1 MPRIPSDSFRVSMS
15 ASSAGSLS
23 TRSKNAI
30 KACVSSVCMQLSL
43 GVRLRFGVCAAEGIE
58 FETVLFDLQNVFIWC
73 EIDTKASTR
82 IALRDEDDIGERRRI
97 PHAESAR
104 RLRHL
109 ALEGL
114 QPPSDP
120 FLHPGIG
127 VHAELA
133 QTGGGRQ
140 VLKGLDARVDH
151 LDELPDLAPQ
161 VGVAR

>member
-30 KACVSSVCMQLSL
+30 KACVSSVYMQLSL
-43 GVRLRFGVCAAEGIE
+43 GVRLRFGVRAAERVE
-58 FETVLFDLQNVFIWC
+58 FQTALSDLQNVIIWC
-73 EIDTKASTR
+73 EIDTKAWAR

-114 QPPSDP
+114 QPAPDP
-120 FLHPGIG
+120 LLHPGVGI
-127 VHAELA
+127 HPELA
-133 QTGGGRQ
+133 QFVGGRK
-140 VLKGLDARVDH
+140 VLEGLDPRVDDLHQLPH
-151 LDELPDLAPQ
+151 LPAQ
-161 VGVAR
+161 IGI